1 MTIHRCRLL
10 MRETDTHDVQRFVFT
25 RPDGFSYA
33 PGQGVELAIDRD
45 DWRDEWR
52 PFTPTS
58 LTEDAILQFII
69 KAYPSHDGVTT
80 RLHDLAVG
88 DTVLLRDVFGTIRY
102 RGPGM
107 FIAAGTGITPFV
119 SIARTLADSGAMAEN
134 ALLFAN
140 KTHRDVVDQ
149 NELMTLFGERC
160 HFVLSDEDHPGYIH
174 GTVDRELLQRHVR
187 DIAQYFYVC
196 GPDGFIDS
204 VVDSLISLGVVGD
217 KIVVED
223 A

>member
-88 DTVLLRDVFGTIRY
+88 DTVLLKQGS
-102 RGPGM
+102 
-107 FIAAGTGITPFV
+107 FV
-119 SIARTLADSGAMAEN
+119 
-134 ALLFAN
+134 
-140 KTHRDVVDQ
+140 
-149 NELMTLFGERC
+149 
-160 HFVLSDEDHPGYIH
+160 P
-174 GTVDRELLQRHVR
+174 
-187 DIAQYFYVC
+187 
-196 GPDGFIDS
+196 
-204 VVDSLISLGVVGD
+204 
-217 KIVVED
+217 
-223 A
+223 